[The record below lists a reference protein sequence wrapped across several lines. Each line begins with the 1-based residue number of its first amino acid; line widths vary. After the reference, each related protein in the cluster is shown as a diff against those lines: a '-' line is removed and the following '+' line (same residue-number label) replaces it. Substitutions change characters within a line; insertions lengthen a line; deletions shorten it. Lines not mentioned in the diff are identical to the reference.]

1 MGYSLTRQKIDFSL
15 DLQSAAREILEW
27 YLIIIGVIFKLDLLE
42 YARFSDIGEF
52 LVFGFCLDW
61 FGFFGVDWLDAFF
74 YYRWNVS

>member
-27 YLIIIGVIFKLDLLE
+27 YLIIIGVFFKLDLLE

-52 LVFGFCLDW
+52 LVFLGI
-61 FGFFGVDWLDAFF
+61 FFGVHRWMFF
-74 YYRWNVS
+74 YYR